1 MRRPGGSLCLI
12 FESEAPLYRTSVRR
26 VYRLVV
32 SAVFDRRT
40 SREHF
45 QGDVTRRSAHR
56 PPIFRGFILFSDQ
69 CSNFLKKKFF
79 DDQCLSYNSIL
90 WCFDGKRNSKISI
103 DFSRDFQKIV
113 RILPSRNWLDGIII
127 DRRPFFPS
135 KTSHR
140 ERKTRSI
147 TLRFDL
153 YPSSI

>member
-1 MRRPGGSLCLI
+1 MKLHC
-12 FESEAPLYRTSVRR
+12 TVRR
-26 VYRLVV
+26 SDVYTDSSCLLFSIEELREN
-32 SAVFDRRT
+32 T
-40 SREHF
+40 SKETLRVDPHIVHRF
-45 QGDVTRRSAHR
+45 FTRSY
-56 PPIFRGFILFSDQ
+56 RGFILFSDR
-69 CSNFLKKKFF
+69 CSNSLKKKFF
-79 DDQCLSYNSIL
+79 DDQRLSYNSIL